1 MEILPKLHY
10 IYLFKNSS
18 EKRQTTNSMAYS
30 YRRLRAGSTEN
41 RRVRM
46 VSRLLLKR
54 RGHTCISGPSP
65 CAFPNIHPY
74 HSLTSFRSSHKGH
87 LFTEAFLTMLLK
99 ISTSLLQYLFLPLP
113 SWLYFSSLQFIIF
126 LAYYKLLG

>member
-1 MEILPKLHY
+1 MEILPKMHY

-18 EKRQTTNSMAYS
+18 EKRETTNSMAYS

-46 VSRLLLKR
+46 VSRLLLER

-74 HSLTSFRSSHKGH
+74 HSLTSYTKV
-87 LFTEAFLTMLLK
+87 
-99 ISTSLLQYLFLPLP
+99 I
-113 SWLYFSSLQFIIF
+113 SSLRPSSPCYSKFQPHSSNIYFYLYPLGFIFPLYNLSFFSI
-126 LAYYKLLG
+126 L